1 MSTLFD
7 PLELQELAHTYGIE
21 TAYYDVANRRKEA
34 SPEAILLVLKALGAP
49 VETFEDIPSALND
62 RRQAIWRR
70 YLEPVVVAWEGGPA
84 AADLHLPLDR
94 AASSV
99 ACQVNLENGYVHS
112 WSCDLAELPTLRVV
126 ELCGER
132 YVAKRLTIP
141 GILPWGY
148 HRLIIEAP
156 GKLSEALLI
165 GAPLKA
171 YPSHKGSV
179 NRVWGIF
186 LPLYA
191 LHSKRSWGSGDFSD
205 LEDLIAWVSALGGSV
220 VATLPLLAC
229 FFDEQF
235 DQSPYAPVSRL
246 FWNEFY
252 LDVGK
257 IPELGQCSSAQA
269 VLESK
274 DFREEL
280 KALRS
285 LRFVD
290 YGRQMALKRKVLEEL
305 ARSLFLET
313 NDRFADFGSFVE
325 SNRRVEDY
333 ASFRATC
340 ARQGVS
346 WWQWPEPLRDGIL
359 RMGDYDEETK
369 RYHTYVQWLAQQ
381 QLHELSEKAGEL
393 GSGLYI
399 DLPLGVRPDGYDA
412 WREHDLFAMDVSV
425 GAPPD
430 TLYSKGQHWYF
441 PPLHPEK
448 IREQEYRYVI
458 DYLDNHLKYASL
470 LRIDHVMSLHRL
482 FWIPKGL
489 EARNGVYIR
498 YCADELCAI
507 LSLES
512 HRHKCLVVGENLGT
526 VPSHV
531 NQLMSRHDIHGMYV
545 VQYEVTPVQK
555 RPLRTVVADEV
566 ASLNTH
572 DMPPFSAFWRG
583 SDIEDRFDLNLLDGA
598 GALAE
603 RETREA
609 LKKALLRFLQRN
621 GWLKSVPA
629 NDIYPVLRAC
639 LKFLGA
645 SSARVVLVNLE
656 DLWLETEPQNLP
668 GVHGRSSNWRRK
680 ASHTFEGF
688 SRMPKLRSTL
698 EEIDTLRRQ

>member
-21 TAYYDVANRRKEA
+21 TAYYDVANHRKEA

-70 YLEPVVVAWEGGPA
+70 YLEPVIVAWEGGPA
-84 AADLHLPLDR
+84 TADLHLPLDR

-99 ACQVNLENGYVHS
+99 ACQVNLENGDVHS

-148 HRLIIEAP
+148 HRLMVEAP

-171 YPSHKGSV
+171 YQSHKGSV

-191 LHSKRSWGSGDFSD
+191 LHSQRSWGSGDFSD
-205 LEDLIAWVSALGGSV
+205 LEALIAWVSGLGGSV

-246 FWNEFY
+246 FWNELY

-257 IPELGQCSSAQA
+257 IPELGQCNSAQA
-269 VLESK
+269 VLEST
-274 DFREEL
+274 DFRKEL

-313 NDRFADFGSFVE
+313 NDRFADFCSFVE

-333 ASFRATC
+333 ACFRATC
-340 ARQGVS
+340 ACQGVP

-393 GSGLYI
+393 GSGLYL

-448 IREQEYRYVI
+448 IREQGYRYVI
-458 DYLDNHLKYASL
+458 DYLDNHLKYAGL

-489 EARNGVYIR
+489 EARNGVYVR
-498 YCADELCAI
+498 YSADELCAI

-512 HRHKCLVVGENLGT
+512 HRHKCLIVGENLGT

-583 SDIEDRFDLNLLDGA
+583 SDIEERFDLNLLDGA
-598 GALAE
+598 GARAE
-603 RETREA
+603 RETRGA

-621 GWLKSVPA
+621 GWLESGPA
-629 NDIYPVLRAC
+629 DDIYPVLRAC
-639 LKFLGA
+639 LKLLGA
-645 SSARVVLVNLE
+645 SPARVLLVNLE

-668 GVHGRSSNWRRK
+668 GIHGRSSNWRRK